1 MVMFTH
7 EDGSVSAKPNEPAVA
22 EKIEKTKKTIVSGNS
37 KRKNVPN
44 VLDQDAPEPVV
55 GLSTNVIY
63 QRKNDILKD
72 LEQLKQKM
80 AELDKQKSDA
90 IALAHALNGAIQQ
103 CDDFLDKLGV
113 GNNADSS
120 IPQN

>member
-1 MVMFTH
+1 MFTH
-7 EDGSVSAKPNEPAVA
+7 EDGSVHASPTAQAVTGKVKK
-22 EKIEKTKKTIVSGNS
+22 EKESGSGNS
-37 KRKNVPN
+37 KKK
-44 VLDQDAPEPVV
+44 PEPHL
-55 GLSTNVIY
+55 GLSKDTIS
-63 QRKNDILKD
+63 QRKNDLMRD

>member
-7 EDGSVSAKPNEPAVA
+7 EDGSVSARPNEPAVA
-22 EKIEKTKKTIVSGNS
+22 EKMKKLKEKEKASGYGNS
-37 KRKNVPN
+37 KK
-44 VLDQDAPEPVV
+44 PEPDV
-55 GLSTNVIY
+55 GLSTDAIS
-63 QRKNDILKD
+63 QRKNDLLKD

>member
-22 EKIEKTKKTIVSGNS
+22 EKLEKAKKISGSGNS
-37 KRKNVPN
+37 KEKPKSVE
-44 VLDQDAPEPVV
+44 VLSVDTIA
-55 GLSTNVIY
+55 
-63 QRKNDILKD
+63 QRKDDLLKD

-80 AELDKQKSDA
+80 VELDKQKSDA

-103 CDDFLDKLGV
+103 CDDFLSKLGV

>member
-7 EDGSVSAKPNEPAVA
+7 EDGSVSARPNEPAVA
-22 EKIEKTKKTIVSGNS
+22 EKMKKEKASGNS
-37 KRKNVPN
+37 KKK
-44 VLDQDAPEPVV
+44 PEVDM
-55 GLSTNVIY
+55 GLSKDTIS
-63 QRKNDILKD
+63 QRKNDLTRD
-72 LEQLKQKM
+72 LEQLRQKM

>member
-1 MVMFTH
+1 
-7 EDGSVSAKPNEPAVA
+7 
-22 EKIEKTKKTIVSGNS
+22 
-37 KRKNVPN
+37 
-44 VLDQDAPEPVV
+44 
-55 GLSTNVIY
+55 
-63 QRKNDILKD
+63 
-72 LEQLKQKM
+72 M